1 MACSVKDFHH
11 LTYYHNYRETSDV
24 PVAGSHG
31 FWWISVSWKSWQ
43 MVTYCNQPKAC
54 SYVFSGRMLTRHIWQ
69 LMSNNAKHSRWKFLL
84 QLSAVIVSIK
94 LYVYKTSVL
103 FCFYSINAQCRSFFF
118 FPYFNTDVLWRIS
131 STNDQGL
138 LLLYDGNCKLMMS
151 CLVGPVINAL
161 AFHYCGL
168 SLIPNIDIWDVK

>member
-1 MACSVKDFHH
+1 MACSVRDFHN

-31 FWWISVSWKSWQ
+31 FWRISVSWKSWQ

-103 FCFYSINAQCRSFFF
+103 FCFYSINAQCRSFIFF
-118 FPYFNTDVLWRIS
+118 CISIQMYYEEFQVLTIKVCFYFMTATVSWWWAVWLAQWSTLWPFTTVAWVWS
-131 STNDQGL
+131 PTL
-138 LLLYDGNCKLMMS
+138 TYEM
-151 CLVGPVINAL
+151 
-161 AFHYCGL
+161 
-168 SLIPNIDIWDVK
+168 